1 MTPHN
6 VSRCAHQHARRSPWI
21 IPLTLQSR
29 DRGRPGRQ
37 PLHGR
42 TSRPRGHPRPGSHAL
57 DVTWGPS
64 AAQGCQAAAS
74 PPCPGRQA
82 LPGEGLWARE
92 RRARSPGPHPVQP
105 VGEATSLSRLWH
117 LRPRSMETPGAA
129 FTPGWTRP
137 PEPRPRPQ
145 GIRAGGQARLAGAP
159 RAARKVGTV
168 AGGDGDGI
176 PAGSGRSE
184 RGALRRTRPTRRKPD
199 RPGPRAVSADLWRP
213 ALYFQFSR
221 TSIHRMECAC
231 PTGPECLAGSWQV
244 SAGRAQGCWPC
255 PESLST
261 THRRGGQGT
270 GRGPLPGHA
279 LGSSRWPRR
288 SPLAVCGRAGGEVQA
303 AGCSEGGGCASPA
316 PRAPGAAG
324 GRTPAKPE
332 LAAAWKLLGGV
343 SGRSPT
349 SRI

>member
-74 PPCPGRQA
+74 PPCPGHQA

-168 AGGDGDGI
+168 AGGDGDRRDSCWVGALGTWGAPKDTTYQKETRPAR
-176 PAGSGRSE
+176 PAGCLCRPLASSTLFPIQQDKHTQDGMCVPYRPRVSGRKPAGE
-184 RGALRRTRPTRRKPD
+184 RRSCRRLLAMPRVPKHDPPAGRPGDGARAPPRPRTGVQPLAQAEPACGVRPGGRGGAGRRVLRRRWVCEPRTQGSRCSW
-199 RPGPRAVSADLWRP
+199 GP
-213 ALYFQFSR
+213 
-221 TSIHRMECAC
+221 H
-231 PTGPECLAGSWQV
+231 
-244 SAGRAQGCWPC
+244 AGRA
-255 PESLST
+255 
-261 THRRGGQGT
+261 
-270 GRGPLPGHA
+270 
-279 LGSSRWPRR
+279 
-288 SPLAVCGRAGGEVQA
+288 
-303 AGCSEGGGCASPA
+303 
-316 PRAPGAAG
+316 
-324 GRTPAKPE
+324 
-332 LAAAWKLLGGV
+332 
-343 SGRSPT
+343 
-349 SRI
+349 